1 MRKCFENTGITMPQA
16 MVMGA
21 LFDSGEMKVTE
32 LSKKLGLTNS
42 TVSGIIDRLEKQQL
56 IERIRNTEDKRVV
69 MIKISDKF
77 RDKHENHMKI
87 AEVEIEKLFRKA
99 SIEEID
105 KIIDGLDVLKKIIG
119 DEKE

>member
-1 MRKCFENTGITMPQA
+1 MPQA